1 MNWTASDP
9 TGAWARWR
17 ARTPDLRRKV
27 IELLQREVRDR
38 GQTRVILGLSGGLDS
53 TTAAYLCVE
62 ALGAANVLGA
72 MLPYRTS
79 DGQSLS
85 SAQGI
90 VSALGIT
97 SRRVNISPMVDAY
110 FANFPDAS
118 RERRATRLAWE
129 RLAILHD
136 FGAHYG
142 GLVLQIVN
150 RTDLALEF
158 GPEPKL
164 PAGAVRPFEG
174 LFKSQIRLLAQD
186 LGIPK
191 AVLER
196 RPSIDAYPGQ
206 SDEIE
211 LGAGYEQIDPALE
224 WFLDERGSP
233 EQAVARGLSLDTL
246 ERVKA
251 RLERRRDPAVPVG
264 LD

>member
-1 MNWTASDP
+1 MDWTASDP

-17 ARTPDLRRKV
+17 ARTPDLRQKV
-27 IELLQREVRDR
+27 LELLKREVALR
-38 GQTRVILGLSGGLDS
+38 GQTRVVLGLSGGLDS
-53 TTAAYLCVE
+53 TAAAYLCVE

-79 DGQSLS
+79 DPQSLS

-90 VSALGIT
+90 VNTLGIT

-150 RTDLALEF
+150 RTDLMLDY
-158 GPEPKL
+158 GPEPRL
-164 PAGAVRPFEG
+164 PGTAFRPFEG
-174 LFKSQIRLLAQD
+174 LYKSQIRLLAQE
-186 LGIPK
+186 LAIP
-191 AVLER
+191 APVRDR
-196 RPSIDAYPGQ
+196 RPSLDAYPGQ
-206 SDEIE
+206 SDEAE
-211 LGAGYEQIDPALE
+211 LGAGYELIDPALD
-224 WFLDERGSP
+224 WLV
-233 EQAVARGLSLDTL
+233 EQKATSETAVARGLPLDAL
-246 ERVKA
+246 EKVKA
-251 RLERRRDPAVPVG
+251 RLDRRRDSALPVG